1 MSILHLICYRSTV
14 VQVLFCSLKKGN
26 YPEMCMLC
34 FVLINTILVN
44 LLMRLDLNEQHIDFN
59 CKCAFGDK
67 FGVLCWFV
75 EYVFC
80 YADGVLFVMHH
91 AVVSLLVLR
100 GGIEVADLLP
110 VEDVVTVLK

>member
-1 MSILHLICYRSTV
+1 MSNTLILTVNVLLVINLGCYAV
-14 VQVLFCSLKKGN
+14 C
-26 YPEMCMLC
+26 
-34 FVLINTILVN
+34 
-44 LLMRLDLNEQHIDFN
+44 
-59 CKCAFGDK
+59 
-67 FGVLCWFV
+67 FV

-80 YADGVLFVMHH
+80 YADGVLFVMHQ